1 VGTKPRFCFGDADG
15 GLAGYAWYDANS
27 GNTTHPVGEKKPNA
41 WGLFDC
47 HGNVWE
53 WCADW
58 YGENYY
64 GKSLKDDPTGPA
76 AGSARV
82 LRGGA
87 WRNYPGYCRSANR
100 SYSRPT
106 YRSLALGF
114 RVAAVRAGP

>member
-1 VGTKPRFCFGDADG
+1 M
-15 GLAGYAWYDANS
+15 
-27 GNTTHPVGEKKPNA
+27 
-41 WGLFDC
+41 

-58 YGENYY
+58 WDYY
-64 GKSLKDDPTGPA
+64 GKSPRDDPTGPA

-87 WRNYPGYCRSANR
+87 WDVGPGGYRSADRYVILPSTR
-100 SYSRPT
+100 SR
-106 YRSLALGF
+106 RFGF